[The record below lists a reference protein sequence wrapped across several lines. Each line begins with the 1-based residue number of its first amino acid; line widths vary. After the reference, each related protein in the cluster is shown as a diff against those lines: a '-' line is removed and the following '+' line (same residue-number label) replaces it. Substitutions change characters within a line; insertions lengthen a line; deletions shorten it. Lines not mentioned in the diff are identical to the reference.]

1 MEVKVYISKN
11 NTATFVCPNCENT
24 TTADVTRYAQMNKT
38 VRVNIKCRCGHS
50 FRAVLEKRRRY
61 RKSTRLPGTYSYER
75 PDGSVD
81 KGIMQVVDISSSG
94 MKLKLNVGRTL
105 KVGDKLKVEFNLDDP
120 QHTLIDKIVI
130 VKNVSDAHVGVAFR
144 EREGE
149 DPSLG
154 FYLLK

>member
-1 MEVKVYISKN
+1 
-11 NTATFVCPNCENT
+11 
-24 TTADVTRYAQMNKT
+24 
-38 VRVNIKCRCGHS
+38 VRVNIKCRCGHA

-61 RKSTRLPGTYSYER
+61 RKNTKLPGTYSYER
-75 PDGSVD
+75 SDGSVD

-94 MKLKLNVGRTL
+94 MKLKLNVGRTF

-144 EREGE
+144 EREGD